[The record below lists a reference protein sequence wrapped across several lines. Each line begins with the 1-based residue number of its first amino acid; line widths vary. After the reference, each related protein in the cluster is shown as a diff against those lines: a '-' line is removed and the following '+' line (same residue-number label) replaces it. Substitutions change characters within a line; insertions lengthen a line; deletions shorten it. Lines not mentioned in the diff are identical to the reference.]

1 MCTSQLALSRL
12 WPLELGAG
20 PGLVGVGGQSAIR
33 WMCTFVRNICQSRRL
48 RFVVNTR
55 KRHTAPNGLQSAHRN
70 AQNSP
75 TPGPGARGAARPGG
89 AGPRGAGHRGRPGAP
104 QRPRQTPRAGPV
116 ARQEAQ
122 PRAEPRLD
130 QTVRPH
136 TRHAAPAV
144 NILRTYTVSH
154 ARTLRAAVIRPYV
167 NLDWRSPEYPR
178 TLKRRGSSP
187 PNTTS
192 HSLVSRLLASPPVGC
207 GGRGWH
213 ERTER
218 ANAGRAVATGRRAGA
233 GEDVCVAIGRTADGV
248 LPPATQKPAMWVG
261 VGEIL
266 TACGTVVTTARGF
279 DYLQR
284 AL

>member
-1 MCTSQLALSRL
+1 MT
-12 WPLELGAG
+12 W
-20 PGLVGVGGQSAIR
+20 
-33 WMCTFVRNICQSRRL
+33 
-48 RFVVNTR
+48 
-55 KRHTAPNGLQSAHRN
+55 
-70 AQNSP
+70 
-75 TPGPGARGAARPGG
+75 
-89 AGPRGAGHRGRPGAP
+89 
-104 QRPRQTPRAGPV
+104 
-116 ARQEAQ
+116 
-122 PRAEPRLD
+122 RAEPRLD

-154 ARTLRAAVIRPYV
+154 ARTSCVRPSYG
-167 NLDWRSPEYPR
+167 LTSTSERLEITGISSHTQTTGLLSP
-178 TLKRRGSSP
+178 KHQ
-187 PNTTS
+187 S

-279 DYLQR
+279 DYLR